1 MGYPEL
7 DPSTNVVEITA
18 QTFQTDVI
26 EKSRD
31 VPVVVLFWADQVEA
45 AAEMKGLCE
54 RIVASYQG
62 KLFLALSDVAAE
74 PIVAQQLR
82 VQNIPSVRVIK
93 EGKLIEQLDGP
104 QGERPLR
111 QLFDQLTM
119 SSNEALQQN
128 LADVVAREDWNTAMN
143 ILQEAINTEPNNPLF
158 KVEAADVMVLQGD
171 LEGAKKM
178 LSTIGEDVVE
188 KERPQTR
195 LEFIE
200 EAQGMGE
207 LADVANQVEAD
218 SDNLDLR
225 YSLAVLQ
232 VKDRNYEDAL
242 RNSLAILQ
250 SDRSFRDDIGRKT
263 MVRIL
268 NLLGKSDPLTQQY
281 RRRMFAYMH

>member
-1 MGYPEL
+1 MDTG
-7 DPSTNVVEITA
+7 TNVVEITA
-18 QTFQTDVI
+18 QSFQTDVI

-31 VPVVVLFWADQVEA
+31 VPVVILFWAEQVEA
-45 AAEMKGLCE
+45 AADMKSLCE
-54 RIVASYQG
+54 RIVESYQG
-62 KLFLALSDVAAE
+62 KLLLALSDVAAE

-82 VQNIPSVRVIK
+82 VQNIPSVRVIQ
-93 EGKLIEQLDGP
+93 EGKLVEQLDGP

-119 SSNEALQQN
+119 SSSEALQQN
-128 LADVVAREDWNTAMN
+128 LEEVIARGDWSTAMR

-171 LEGAKKM
+171 LDGARKM
-178 LSTIGEDVVE
+178 LDNIAEDVAE
-188 KERPQTR
+188 KLRPLTR
-195 LEFIE
+195 LEFVE
-200 EAQGMGE
+200 EAHGMGA
-207 LADVANQVEAD
+207 LAEVSRLVEAD
-218 SDNLDLR
+218 SEDLDLR

-232 VKDRNYEDAL
+232 VKDRDYEGAL

-250 SDRSFRDDIGRKT
+250 ADRTFRDDLGRKT

-268 NLLGKSDPLTQQY
+268 NLLGNSDPLTQQY

>member
-1 MGYPEL
+1 MDTG
-7 DPSTNVVEITA
+7 TNVVEITA
-18 QTFQTDVI
+18 QSFQTDVI

-31 VPVVVLFWADQVEA
+31 VPVVILFWAEQVEA
-45 AAEMKGLCE
+45 AADMKGLCE
-54 RIVASYQG
+54 RIVESYQG
-62 KLFLALSDVAAE
+62 KLVLALSDVAAE
-74 PIVAQQLR
+74 PTVAQQLR
-82 VQNIPSVRVIK
+82 VQNIPSVRVIQ
-93 EGKLIEQLDGP
+93 EGKLVEQLDGP

-119 SSNEALQQN
+119 SSSEALQQN
-128 LADVVAREDWNTAMN
+128 LEEVIARGDWSTAMR

-171 LEGAKKM
+171 LEGARKM
-178 LSTIGEDVVE
+178 LENIAEDVAE
-188 KERPQTR
+188 KQRPQTR
-195 LEFIE
+195 LEFVE
-200 EAQGMGE
+200 EAQGMGALSE
-207 LADVANQVEAD
+207 VSRQVEAD
-218 SDNLDLR
+218 SEDLDLR

-232 VKDRNYEDAL
+232 VKDRDYEGAL

-250 SDRSFRDDIGRKT
+250 ADRTFRDDLGRKT

>member
-1 MGYPEL
+1 MDTG
-7 DPSTNVVEITA
+7 TNVVEITA
-18 QTFQTDVI
+18 QSFQTDVI

-31 VPVVVLFWADQVEA
+31 VPVVILFWAEQVEA
-45 AAEMKGLCE
+45 AADMKSLCE
-54 RIVASYQG
+54 RIVESYQG
-62 KLFLALSDVAAE
+62 KLLLALSDVAAE

-82 VQNIPSVRVIK
+82 VQNIPSVRVIQD
-93 EGKLIEQLDGP
+93 GKLLEQLDGP

-128 LADVVAREDWNTAMN
+128 LEEVIAREDWSTAMR

-171 LEGAKKM
+171 LDGARKM
-178 LSTIGEDVVE
+178 LDTIAEDVAE
-188 KERPQTR
+188 KQRPQTR
-195 LEFIE
+195 LEFVE
-200 EAQGMGE
+200 EARGMGNLSE
-207 LADVANQVEAD
+207 VTSQVEANSED
-218 SDNLDLR
+218 LDLR

-232 VKDRNYEDAL
+232 VKDRDYEGAL

-250 SDRSFRDDIGRKT
+250 SDRTFRDDLGRKT

>member
-1 MGYPEL
+1 MDTG
-7 DPSTNVVEITA
+7 TNVVEITA
-18 QTFQTDVI
+18 QSFQTDVI

-31 VPVVVLFWADQVEA
+31 VPVVILFWAEQVEA
-45 AAEMKGLCE
+45 AADMKGLCE
-54 RIVASYQG
+54 RIVESYQG
-62 KLFLALSDVAAE
+62 KLVLALSDVAAE

-82 VQNIPSVRVIK
+82 VQNIPSVRVIQ
-93 EGKLIEQLDGP
+93 EGKLVEQLDGP

-119 SSNEALQQN
+119 SSSEALQQN
-128 LADVVAREDWNTAMN
+128 LEEVIARGDWSTAMR

-171 LEGAKKM
+171 LEGARKM
-178 LSTIGEDVVE
+178 LENIAEDVAE
-188 KERPQTR
+188 KQRPQTR
-195 LEFIE
+195 LEFVE
-200 EAQGMGE
+200 EAQGMGALSE
-207 LADVANQVEAD
+207 VSRQVEAD
-218 SDNLDLR
+218 SEDLDLR

-232 VKDRNYEDAL
+232 VKDRDYEGAL

-250 SDRSFRDDIGRKT
+250 ADRTFRDDLGRKT

>member
-1 MGYPEL
+1 MDTG
-7 DPSTNVVEITA
+7 TNVVEITA
-18 QTFQTDVI
+18 QSFQTDVI

-31 VPVVVLFWADQVEA
+31 VPVVILFWAEQVEA
-45 AAEMKGLCE
+45 AADMKSLCE
-54 RIVASYQG
+54 RIVESYQG
-62 KLFLALSDVAAE
+62 KLLLALSDVAAE

-82 VQNIPSVRVIK
+82 VQNIPSVRVIQD
-93 EGKLIEQLDGP
+93 GKLLEQLDGP

-128 LADVVAREDWNTAMN
+128 LEEVIAREDWSTAMR
-143 ILQEAINTEPNNPLF
+143 ILQDAINTEPNNPLF

-171 LEGAKKM
+171 LDGARKM
-178 LSTIGEDVVE
+178 LDTIAEDVAE
-188 KERPQTR
+188 KQRPQTR
-195 LEFIE
+195 LEFVE
-200 EAQGMGE
+200 EARGMGVLSE
-207 LADVANQVEAD
+207 VTSQVEANSED
-218 SDNLDLR
+218 LDLR

-232 VKDRNYEDAL
+232 VKDRDYEGAL

-250 SDRSFRDDIGRKT
+250 SDRTFRDDLGRKT

>member
-1 MGYPEL
+1 M
-7 DPSTNVVEITA
+7 DPSSNVVEITA
-18 QTFQTDVI
+18 QSFQTDVI

-31 VPVVVLFWADQVEA
+31 VPIVVLFWAEQVEA
-45 AAEMKGLCE
+45 AAEMKNLCE
-54 RIVASYQG
+54 RIVESYQG
-62 KLFLALSDVAAE
+62 KLLLALSDVAAE

-82 VQNIPSVRVIK
+82 VQNIPSVRVIR
-93 EGKLIEQLDGP
+93 EGKLVEQLDGP

-111 QLFDQLTM
+111 QMFDQLTM
-119 SSNEALQQN
+119 SSSETLQQN
-128 LADVVAREDWNTAMN
+128 LAEVIAREDWHTAMN

-171 LEGAKKM
+171 LEGARKM
-178 LSTIGEDVVE
+178 LSAIDEDVVE

-195 LEFIE
+195 LEFVE

-218 SDNLDLR
+218 SGNLDLR

-232 VKDRNYEDAL
+232 VIDRNYEDAL

>member
-1 MGYPEL
+1 MDTG
-7 DPSTNVVEITA
+7 TNVVEITA
-18 QTFQTDVI
+18 QSFQTDVI

-31 VPVVVLFWADQVEA
+31 VPVVILFWAEQVEA
-45 AAEMKGLCE
+45 AADMKSLCE
-54 RIVASYQG
+54 RIVESYQG
-62 KLFLALSDVAAE
+62 KLLLALSDVAAE

-82 VQNIPSVRVIK
+82 VQNIPSVRVIQ

-119 SSNEALQQN
+119 SSSEALQQN
-128 LADVVAREDWNTAMN
+128 LEEVIARGDWSTAMR

-171 LEGAKKM
+171 LDGARKM
-178 LSTIGEDVVE
+178 LENIAEDVAE
-188 KERPQTR
+188 KQRPQTR
-195 LEFIE
+195 LEFVE
-200 EAQGMGE
+200 EAYGMGD
-207 LADVANQVEAD
+207 LAEVSRQVEANSED
-218 SDNLDLR
+218 LDLR

-232 VKDRNYEDAL
+232 VKDRNYEGAL

-250 SDRSFRDDIGRKT
+250 ADRTFRDDLGRKT

-268 NLLGKSDPLTQQY
+268 NLLGNSDPLTQQY
-281 RRRMFAYMH
+281 RRRMFAFMH